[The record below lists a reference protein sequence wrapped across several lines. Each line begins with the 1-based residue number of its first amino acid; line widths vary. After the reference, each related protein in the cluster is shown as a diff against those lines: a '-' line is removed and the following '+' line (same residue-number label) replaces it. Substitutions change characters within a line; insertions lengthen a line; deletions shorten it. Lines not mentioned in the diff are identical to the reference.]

1 MAVGLGVGVRGW
13 QDRGVNWGTW
23 SERLSVA
30 LDWVGLITSGMMLFW
45 AVQDYRDGGSVRW
58 VVLGGVLVLVGLWVV
73 GRGIVRRRR
82 GDRAGSS

>member
-1 MAVGLGVGVRGW
+1 MS
-13 QDRGVNWGTW
+13 WGTW

-30 LDWVGLITSGMMLFW
+30 LDWVGLITSGMLLFV

-58 VVLGGVLVLVGLWVV
+58 VALGGVLVLVGLWVV

-82 GDRAGSS
+82 GDRAGSP

>member
-1 MAVGLGVGVRGW
+1 M
-13 QDRGVNWGTW
+13 NWGTW

-30 LDWVGLITSGMMLFW
+30 LDWVGLGVSGMMLFW

-58 VVLGGVLVLVGLWVV
+58 VGLGGVLVLVGLWVV

-82 GDRAGSS
+82 GDRAGSP